1 MTTIRSFQNND
12 LPSMRDVWLDH
23 WLAVGIASA
32 INVAQLEQAIVSRL
46 FFDPELLLVAVNDQ
60 TPIAWSHTIV
70 AENSAT
76 IAAVCTCQGND
87 VSIAERLIVESIQ
100 RLRSRGVDQIH
111 AGVVRDDV
119 FGYAGLDPIGHGVGI
134 LLQDFVTTS
143 ALRETGF
150 RPVQELS
157 QHIAQT
163 ACFRP
168 PVSREALHLRR
179 TASTRSART
188 LPRSARSAAGLSHID
203 VERFELVDRDGAIL
217 AETDFW
223 FSDPE
228 AEVLRPSAA
237 ILDLGPIHS
246 RGELS
251 SAESYLIAAVM
262 QSLDGRS
269 VQSIETV
276 IDAERKTL
284 SEQLQKICFEAAGA
298 GVRWQWTR

>member
-1 MTTIRSFQNND
+1 
-12 LPSMRDVWLDH
+12 MRDIWLDH
-23 WLAVGIASA
+23 WLAVGIASG
-32 INVAQLEQAIVSRL
+32 INVPQLEQAIVSRL

-70 AENSAT
+70 ADNTAT

-87 VSIAERLIVESIQ
+87 VSIAERLIAESIQ
-100 RLRSRGVDQIH
+100 RVRSRGVVQIF
-111 AGVVRDDV
+111 AGVVRDDCC
-119 FGYAGLDPIGHGVGI
+119 GYVGLDPIGHGVGV
-134 LLQDFVTTS
+134 LFQDFVTTS

-150 RPVQELS
+150 QPVQELS
-157 QHIAQT
+157 QHIAST

-188 LPRSARSAAGLSHID
+188 LPSLARSAAGLSHID
-203 VERFELVDRDGAIL
+203 IERFELIDRDGAVL
-217 AETDFW
+217 AEADFW

-237 ILDLGPIHS
+237 ILDLGPMHG

-262 QSLDGRS
+262 QSLDGRG
-269 VQSIETV
+269 VQTVETV

-284 SEQLQKICFEAAGA
+284 SEQLQKICFEPSGA
-298 GVRWQWTR
+298 GVQWQLML